1 MPVEVERRGSA
12 GGPSPCH
19 AISPPPPHP
28 AIVSRNNDRKP
39 KGSSN
44 ASGPGG
50 GSGPAGVGGG
60 LGGGL
65 GGGGALAG
73 SDSAQIN
80 SLFHIETNL
89 ISPLG
94 KSHLKALFLFA

>member
-19 AISPPPPHP
+19 GIYQPPPP

-39 KGSSN
+39 KGSS
-44 ASGPGG
+44 
-50 GSGPAGVGGG
+50 GVGGV
-60 LGGGL
+60 LSGGW
-65 GGGGALAG
+65 GGVLPE